1 MNTCSVSQDLAAHDA
16 AHDNDDAYFD
26 AIDSKTRELMAA
38 GEPNYPFDLSN
49 ISDAMCEID
58 KEKIADYLSAS
69 DFHSAGVSLSIS
81 IIAYWREKAK
91 KRATEIIDSGCQ
103 QCFGSGCLSCE

>member
-16 AHDNDDAYFD
+16 SHDNDDAYFD
-26 AIDSKTRELMAA
+26 AIDSKTCELMAP
-38 GEPNYPFDLSN
+38 GGPNYPFDLSN
-49 ISDAMCEID
+49 INDSMCEINI
-58 KEKIADYLSAS
+58 EKIASYLRVS
-69 DFHSAGVSLSIS
+69 DFHSAGVSLSVS
-81 IIAYWREKAK
+81 IIAYWHEKAK